1 MLVFA
6 YEMCPESLSKHM
18 MEGCVGSAVSCLLKT
33 FVTVV
38 FLETVTCSEI
48 IMFTENIISVIV
60 HFSFSVFPLFFFILL
75 SLLTFPSL
83 TVFLFIFISSV
94 LHFFQFNYNL
104 TTYRIETKYFII

>member
-60 HFSFSVFPLFFFILL
+60 HFSFSVFPLFFFYLAISLDL
-75 SLLTFPSL
+75 SFFDCLSFYLYFFCPS
-83 TVFLFIFISSV
+83 FLSI
-94 LHFFQFNYNL
+94 
-104 TTYRIETKYFII
+104 